1 MAEGRREGESFI
13 LENFRASATQEFH
26 HPPIQA
32 RVDWFAKRKKAPR
45 ERVREERENTRES
58 KLDSTR
64 SETVFKS
71 ECELDYAQFR
81 GDLLQLHFQLPG
93 RTGFQDVVDFGPL
106 NPRHGMRFGK
116 DGGL

>member
-32 RVDWFAKRKKAPR
+32 RVDWFAKRKKLH
-45 ERVREERENTRES
+45 ERECAKNEKDTRES
-58 KLDSTR
+58 RLDSTR

-93 RTGFQDVVDFGPL
+93 RTGFQDVVDFGLL